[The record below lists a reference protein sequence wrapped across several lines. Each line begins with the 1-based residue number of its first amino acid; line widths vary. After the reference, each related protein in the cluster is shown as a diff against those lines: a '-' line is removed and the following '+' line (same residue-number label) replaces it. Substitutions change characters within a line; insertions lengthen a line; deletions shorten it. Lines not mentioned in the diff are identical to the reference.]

1 MSDEG
6 GEAEDSE
13 VRDGDGLLGD
23 VPGCDGLA
31 SEAELA
37 SHETRVPLDE
47 ALVNGLMQLARDNK
61 DNVEL
66 RVRAMRSIG
75 GSLGELRQAMARQR
89 EYDRGTVDKIV
100 RIAKTMLGSGI
111 YKQLGNHQ
119 VRRLLGMVNAAAGR
133 EDITK
138 QAQGVVDILTAG

>member
-1 MSDEG
+1 MIDEV

-23 VPGCDGLA
+23 VPRGDELA
-31 SEAELA
+31 SEAELEA
-37 SHETRVPLDE
+37 HETRVPLDE
-47 ALVNGLMQLARDNK
+47 ELVRGLMQLARDNK

-75 GSLGELRQAMARQR
+75 GSLGKLRQAMARQR

-111 YKQLGNHQ
+111 YKQLGNYQ